1 MIDDEGN
8 IVNKCVNNEELV
20 IPSTDH
26 KPIVAEDATDYR
38 KPAVLLSD
46 YIPEEKISYSDD
58 DYYDNFDDDYDNGY
72 SKYGG
77 YNGYDDQTID
87 DAFEG
92 DPSLTWNID

>member
-1 MIDDEGN
+1 MIDDKGY
-8 IVNKCVNNEELV
+8 IVSKCENNEELA
-20 IPSTDH
+20 IPSTDS
-26 KPIVAEDATDYR
+26 KPKDVEDATDYG

-46 YIPEEKISYSDD
+46 YIPEEKTFYSDD
-58 DYYDNFDDDYDNGY
+58 YYYDNYDDDDNGY

-92 DPSLTWNID
+92 DPSLTWIID

>member
-26 KPIVAEDATDYR
+26 NPIVAEDVTDYR

-46 YIPEEKISYSDD
+46 YIPEEKTSYS
-58 DYYDNFDDDYDNGY
+58 DDDYDNGY

-92 DPSLTWNID
+92 DPSLTWNVN